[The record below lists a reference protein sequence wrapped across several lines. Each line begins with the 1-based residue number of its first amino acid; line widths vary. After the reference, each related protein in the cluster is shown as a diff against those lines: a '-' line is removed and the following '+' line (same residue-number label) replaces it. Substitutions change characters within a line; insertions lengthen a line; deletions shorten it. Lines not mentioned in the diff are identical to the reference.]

1 MHGPLKKNQT
11 YSIKR
16 TGIMQRN
23 KKLVGKARK
32 TCSVCDI
39 TLNLADKSEQEASN
53 LLAQTELVLFFRT
66 KTQGLLL
73 SPKIV
78 SAWCSGWDN
87 GEDDSKITW
96 TRRKAKRWDLSLV
109 PYTASEN

>member
-1 MHGPLKKNQT
+1 MFCWCEWGISITQLMHFPVREGKSNMGIIWNAPIELCTAHLKKNQT

-32 TCSVCDI
+32 TWSVCDI

-53 LLAQTELVLFFRT
+53 LLAQTELVPKLKDFF
-66 KTQGLLL
+66 LA
-73 SPKIV
+73 PK
-78 SAWCSGWDN
+78 
-87 GEDDSKITW
+87 
-96 TRRKAKRWDLSLV
+96 
-109 PYTASEN
+109 

>member
-39 TLNLADKSEQEASN
+39 TLHIADKSEQEASN
-53 LLAQTELVLFFRT
+53 LLAQTELVPKLKDFF
-66 KTQGLLL
+66 LA
-73 SPKIV
+73 PK
-78 SAWCSGWDN
+78 
-87 GEDDSKITW
+87 
-96 TRRKAKRWDLSLV
+96 
-109 PYTASEN
+109 

>member
-32 TCSVCDI
+32 TWSVCDI

-53 LLAQTELVLFFRT
+53 LLAQTELVPKLKDFF
-66 KTQGLLL
+66 LA
-73 SPKIV
+73 PK
-78 SAWCSGWDN
+78 
-87 GEDDSKITW
+87 
-96 TRRKAKRWDLSLV
+96 
-109 PYTASEN
+109 

>member
-32 TCSVCDI
+32 TWSVCDI

-53 LLAQTELVLFFRT
+53 LLAQTELVLFFRI

-87 GEDDSKITW
+87 GEDDSKITQ

-109 PYTASEN
+109 SYTASEN

>member
-87 GEDDSKITW
+87 GEDDSKIDAE
-96 TRRKAKRWDLSLV
+96 RGEKMGSL
-109 PYTASEN
+109 PRFL

>member
-1 MHGPLKKNQT
+1 MGIIWNAPIELCTAHLKKNHT

-32 TCSVCDI
+32 TWSVCDI

-87 GEDDSKITW
+87 GEDDSKIT
-96 TRRKAKRWDLSLV
+96 
-109 PYTASEN
+109 